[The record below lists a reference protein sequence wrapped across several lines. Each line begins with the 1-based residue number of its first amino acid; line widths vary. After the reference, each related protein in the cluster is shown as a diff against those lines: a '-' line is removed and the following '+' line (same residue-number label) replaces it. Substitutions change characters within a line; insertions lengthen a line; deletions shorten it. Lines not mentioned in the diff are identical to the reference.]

1 MKKFFNLFKLKRK
14 LYVVTSTRWHDDFIE
29 GIYFSAGDA
38 LRWLRKNEL
47 GGCTSAY
54 EVIINKDGSVD
65 LTDLDFV
72 ER

>member
-1 MKKFFNLFKLKRK
+1 MP
-14 LYVVTSTRWHDDFIE
+14 WHDDFIE

-38 LRWLRKNEL
+38 LRWLKEHDD
-47 GGCTSAY
+47 GIDAVY

>member
-1 MKKFFNLFKLKRK
+1 MKKFFKRK
-14 LYVVTSTRWHDDFIE
+14 RKFYIVSGMPWHDDFIE

-38 LRWLRKNEL
+38 LRWLKEHDD
-47 GGCTSAY
+47 GIDAVY